1 MMTINITHPK
11 TFTALAIVCIILGGI
26 IGTMCYALFYSVSHL
41 QVVINGVNTGE
52 IAATQIDPVWGAIF
66 ILIMA
71 ATAFCIAMTFRL
83 VPGWVMRYYETREIP
98 PFMKWFHGLME
109 TIEHIFGEEE

>member
-1 MMTINITHPK
+1 MTTDITEPK
-11 TFTALAIVCIILGGI
+11 VFAALSIVCIICGSI
-26 IGTMCYALFYSVSHL
+26 IGIMCAYLFYTVTH
-41 QVVINGVNTGE
+41 VKIAAGGEYVGE

-71 ATAFCIAMTFRL
+71 ATAFCIALTFRL